1 MIFDINTAVGVWPF
15 RNLRFAGNPKA
26 LYDHLAKKGITCGV
40 TRHYG
45 APFCHDLDFINGE
58 LAKSVV
64 PGFIPSFAVRPDY
77 KQWKTIKAQVV
88 ALYPSFHCYK
98 LTDPETLEM
107 AKDLAGRGIVLHIIL
122 REEDE
127 RSHHLRAMVPRID
140 PEEIEAFA
148 DALPEAKIVLIN
160 AMGGELSL
168 IAKHENLYGEMAS
181 FEPYD
186 VKAALAELPA
196 DRLLFGSHTP
206 LYCTTAALWKL
217 ERADGL
223 DSELVAKIHAG
234 NAAKLYR

>member
-1 MIFDINTAVGVWPF
+1 MI
-15 RNLRFAGNPKA
+15 
-26 LYDHLAKKGITCGV
+26 
-40 TRHYG
+40 
-45 APFCHDLDFINGE
+45 
-58 LAKSVV
+58 
-64 PGFIPSFAVRPDY
+64 PGFIPAFAVRPDY

-140 PEEIEAFA
+140 PAEIEAFA

-160 AMGGELSL
+160 AMGGELNL
-168 IAKHENLYGEMAS
+168 IAKHANLYGEMAS

-186 VKAALAELPA
+186 VTAALAGLPG
-196 DRLLFGSHTP
+196 DRLLFGSHSP

-217 ERADGL
+217 ERADNL
-223 DSELVAKIHAG
+223 DRDLIARIHSG